1 MQLLSLTLLSCPP
14 AVHLPYYKQSMAA
27 ELAGNC
33 GILLDRA
40 RTSFDHRKFQIAYAQ
55 APQLYVAQYLQP
67 NLHMCLAHDSGLAS

>member
-1 MQLLSLTLLSCPP
+1 
-14 AVHLPYYKQSMAA
+14 MAA

-55 APQLYVAQYLQP
+55 AVQPKLLVTQYLQP
-67 NLHMCLAHDSGLAS
+67 DLRSYLAQP